1 MKVLVIGSVYPRFQ
15 EDAEVPWLRTSIS
28 HLKKAGVEIQVLA
41 PSYKGLKSH
50 NIDGTHVNRFRYAP
64 ANWEILTHE
73 EGAPSKM
80 ASKPWLQ
87 LLAIPYI
94 INGFI
99 QCLRICRKWRPDVI
113 HAHWPFPH
121 AYIALGAAKLF
132 RIPLVLNFHGA
143 ELLLI
148 RKKKWVKPLLKF
160 AIGQAQAVFANSSF
174 TASKIKALR
183 DVNVEWSPYG
193 TTLEERRGARDERRQ
208 LNKASVAPNVVG
220 HDQADQLGLERSDNP
235 KTKEGES
242 LPLASAANAASAT
255 PSSGD
260 NRIKRE
266 SRPTKLGMI
275 EPNCWDSVP
284 TPQLPVPH
292 PVNGKFK
299 ILFVGRHI
307 ERKGIRYLIEAAK
320 YLPTDKF
327 EIRIVGGGDL
337 TEQLK
342 QQAALLDERRETKDE
357 RDVILNEREDNLKR
371 RESQPCLHGYD
382 RASKVG
388 ATPHPVNFSGVEGS
402 PASIIFTGK
411 LSPEA
416 LANEYKTANV
426 FVLPAIVDSKGD
438 TEGLGVVLI
447 EAMELGLP
455 IVASNVGG
463 IPDVV
468 IDGESGILVPEKD
481 PVALANAFKRLE
493 ANPALIENLL
503 AGARKRIDECFTWD
517 GIIERQIEVY
527 KRVVDSRK

>member
-50 NIDGTHVNRFRYAP
+50 DIDGTHVNRFRYAP

-94 INGFI
+94 INGFF

-132 RIPLVLNFHGA
+132 KIPLVLNFHGA

-174 TASKIKALR
+174 TASKIKAIR

-193 TTLEERRGARDERRQ
+193 TTLEE
-208 LNKASVAPNVVG
+208 S
-220 HDQADQLGLERSDNP
+220 GLSPR
-235 KTKEGES
+235 T
-242 LPLASAANAASAT
+242 
-255 PSSGD
+255 SSGD
-260 NRIKRE
+260 
-266 SRPTKLGMI
+266 
-275 EPNCWDSVP
+275 

-292 PVNGKFK
+292 PVNSKFK

-320 YLPTDKF
+320 YLSTDKF

-342 QQAALLDERRETKDE
+342 KQAALLDE
-357 RDVILNEREDNLKR
+357 N
-371 RESQPCLHGYD
+371 SQP
-382 RASKVG
+382 A
-388 ATPHPVNFSGVEGS
+388 N
-402 PASIIFTGK
+402 IIFTGK
-411 LSPEA
+411 LSPED
-416 LANEYKTANV
+416 LANEYRTANV
-426 FVLPAIVDSKGD
+426 FTLPAIVDSKGD

-481 PVALANAFKRLE
+481 PVALADAFKRLE
-493 ANPALIENLL
+493 ADPALIEQLL
-503 AGARKRIDECFTWD
+503 AGARKRISECFTWD
-517 GIIERQIEVY
+517 GIIERQVEVY
-527 KRVVDSRK
+527 KRVVGTKR

>member
-15 EDAEVPWLRTSIS
+15 EDAEVPWLRTSIA
-28 HLKKAGVEIQVLA
+28 HLKKAGIEIQVLA
-41 PSYKGLKSH
+41 PAYKGLKSH
-50 NIDGTHVNRFRYAP
+50 DIDGTHVNRFRYAP
-64 ANWEILTHE
+64 ASWEILTHE

-99 QCLRICRKWRPDVI
+99 QCLRICRKWKPDVI

-132 RIPLVLNFHGA
+132 KIPLVLNFHGA

-183 DVNVEWSPYG
+183 NVNVEWSPYG
-193 TTLEERRGARDERRQ
+193 TTLETKDERDTSCHSGTEGDRI
-208 LNKASVAPNVVG
+208 
-220 HDQADQLGLERSDNP
+220 HE
-235 KTKEGES
+235 TKES
-242 LPLASAANAASAT
+242 VIL
-255 PSSGD
+255 SG
-260 NRIKRE
+260 
-266 SRPTKLGMI
+266 TK
-275 EPNCWDSVP
+275 D
-284 TPQLPVPH
+284 PVTIHPH

-307 ERKGIRYLIEAAK
+307 ERKGICYLIEAAK
-320 YLPTDKF
+320 YLPADKF
-327 EIRIVGGGDL
+327 EIRIVGVGDL

-342 QQAALLDERRETKDE
+342 QQAEAVGSRKLDKCEERA
-357 RDVILNEREDNLKR
+357 
-371 RESQPCLHGYD
+371 SQPCLHGYD
-382 RASKVG
+382 RDQHLGSIQVG
-388 ATPHPVNFSGVEGS
+388 SEFSNSELSSSTKCNAGGDPVNFSGVEES

-411 LSPEA
+411 LSPED

-481 PVALANAFKRLE
+481 PAALADAFKRLE
-493 ANPALIENLL
+493 ANPSLTEKLL
-503 AGARKRIDECFTWD
+503 AGARKRISECFTWD
-517 GIIERQIEVY
+517 GIIERQVEVY
-527 KRVVDSRK
+527 KRVVGG

>member
-1 MKVLVIGSVYPRFQ
+1 MVQKVLVIGSVYPRFH
-15 EDAEVPWLRTSIS
+15 EDAEVPWLRTSIA
-28 HLKKAGVEIQVLA
+28 HLKKAGLDIQVLA
-41 PSYKGLKSH
+41 PAYKGLKSH
-50 NIDGTHVNRFRYAP
+50 EIDGIKVNRFRYAP
-64 ANWEILTHE
+64 ANWEMLTHE

-94 INGFI
+94 ISGFFKCI
-99 QCLRICRKWRPDVI
+99 KICRKFKPDII

-183 DVNVEWSPYG
+183 NVDVEWSPYG
-193 TTLEERRGARDERRQ
+193 TTLEFG
-208 LNKASVAPNVVG
+208 
-220 HDQADQLGLERSDNP
+220 
-235 KTKEGES
+235 
-242 LPLASAANAASAT
+242 
-255 PSSGD
+255 
-260 NRIKRE
+260 NRNSE
-266 SRPTKLGMI
+266 FGM
-275 EPNCWDSVP
+275 E
-284 TPQLPVPH
+284 PH
-292 PVNGKFK
+292 PINGKFK

-320 YLPTDKF
+320 YLPRDQF
-327 EIRIVGGGDL
+327 EIRIVGVGDL
-337 TEQLK
+337 TEELK
-342 QQAALLDERRETKDE
+342 KLAS
-357 RDVILNEREDNLKR
+357 
-371 RESQPCLHGYD
+371 ES
-382 RASKVG
+382 
-388 ATPHPVNFSGVEGS
+388 ATPNSAE
-402 PASIIFTGK
+402 IIFTGK

-416 LANEYKTANV
+416 LANEYRTANV
-426 FVLPAIVDSKGD
+426 FTLPAIVDSKGD

-468 IDGESGILVPEKD
+468 VDGVSGILVPEKD
-481 PVALANAFKRLE
+481 PQALASAYKRLAAE
-493 ANPALIENLL
+493 PELVKQLL
-503 AGARKRIDECFTWD
+503 AGSRKRIAECFTWD
-517 GIIERQIEVY
+517 GIIERQIAVY
-527 KRVVDSRK
+527 NKLAK

>member
-15 EDAEVPWLRTSIS
+15 EDAEVPWLRTSIA

-41 PSYKGLKSH
+41 PAYKGLKSH
-50 NIDGTHVNRFRYAP
+50 DIDGTHVNRFRYAP
-64 ANWEILTHE
+64 ASWEILTHE

-94 INGFI
+94 INGFF
-99 QCLRICRKWRPDVI
+99 QCIRICRKWRPDVI

-174 TASKIKALR
+174 TAGKIKAIR
-183 DVNVEWSPYG
+183 NVDVEWSPYG
-193 TTLEERRGARDERRQ
+193 TTLETSRLQGECRNGKFICRYDRTAAPDAEGVKDERR
-208 LNKASVAPNVVG
+208 
-220 HDQADQLGLERSDNP
+220 E
-235 KTKEGES
+235 TK
-242 LPLASAANAASAT
+242 
-255 PSSGD
+255 
-260 NRIKRE
+260 
-266 SRPTKLGMI
+266 
-275 EPNCWDSVP
+275 V
-284 TPQLPVPH
+284 QLPVPH

-307 ERKGIRYLIEAAK
+307 ERKGICYLIEAAK
-320 YLPTDKF
+320 YLPKDKF
-327 EIRIVGGGDL
+327 EIRIVGVGDL

-357 RDVILNEREDNLKR
+357 RTQ
-371 RESQPCLHGYD
+371 S
-382 RASKVG
+382 
-388 ATPHPVNFSGVEGS
+388 
-402 PASIIFTGK
+402 ASIIFTGK
-411 LSPEA
+411 LSPET

-426 FVLPAIVDSKGD
+426 FVLPAIVDHKGD

-468 IDGESGILVPEKD
+468 VDGESGILVPEKD
-481 PVALANAFKRLE
+481 PVALADAFKRLE
-493 ANPALIENLL
+493 ANPTLIQKLL

-517 GIIERQIEVY
+517 GIIERQVEVY
-527 KRVVDSRK
+527 KRLQRS

>member
-1 MKVLVIGSVYPRFQ
+1 MVKKVLVIGSVYPRFH
-15 EDAEVPWLRTSIS
+15 EDAEVPWLRTSIA
-28 HLKKAGVEIQVLA
+28 HLKKAGLDIQVLA
-41 PSYKGLKSH
+41 PAYKGLKSH
-50 NIDGTHVNRFRYAP
+50 EIDGVKVNRFRYAP
-64 ANWEILTHE
+64 AEWEMLTHE

-94 INGFI
+94 ISGFFKCI
-99 QCLRICRKWRPDVI
+99 NICRKFRPDVI

-174 TASKIKALR
+174 TAGKIKALR
-183 DVNVEWSPYG
+183 DVDVEWSPYG
-193 TTLEERRGARDERRQ
+193 TTLE
-208 LNKASVAPNVVG
+208 
-220 HDQADQLGLERSDNP
+220 
-235 KTKEGES
+235 TKDGGS
-242 LPLASAANAASAT
+242 LPLAPAADAASAT

-260 NRIKRE
+260 
-266 SRPTKLGMI
+266 
-275 EPNCWDSVP
+275 
-284 TPQLPVPH
+284 TPQRPDPH
-292 PVNGKFK
+292 PVNSKFK

-320 YLPTDKF
+320 YLPRDQF
-327 EIRIVGGGDL
+327 EIRIVGVGDL

-342 QQAALLDERRETKDE
+342 KQATA
-357 RDVILNEREDNLKR
+357 IA
-371 RESQPCLHGYD
+371 
-382 RASKVG
+382 ASN
-388 ATPHPVNFSGVEGS
+388 AAE
-402 PASIIFTGK
+402 IIFTGK

-426 FVLPAIVDSKGD
+426 FTLPAIVDSKGD

-455 IVASNVGG
+455 VVASNVGG

-468 IDGESGILVPEKD
+468 VDGETGILVPEKD
-481 PVALANAFKRLE
+481 PKALAEAYKRLASDNE
-493 ANPALIENLL
+493 LVKKLL
-503 AGARKRIDECFTWD
+503 AGAQKRIGECFNWD
-517 GIIERQIEVY
+517 RIVERQIAVY
-527 KRVVDSRK
+527 EKVQK

>member
-15 EDAEVPWLRTSIS
+15 EDAEVPWLRTSIA

-41 PSYKGLKSH
+41 PAYKGLKSH
-50 NIDGTHVNRFRYAP
+50 DIDGTHVNRFRYAP

-99 QCLRICRKWRPDVI
+99 QCLRICRKWKPDVI

-132 RIPLVLNFHGA
+132 RIPLILNFHGA

-160 AIGQAQAVFANSSF
+160 AIGQAQAIFANSSF
-174 TASKIKALR
+174 TAGKIKALR
-183 DVNVEWSPYG
+183 NVNVEWSPYG
-193 TTLEERRGARDERRQ
+193 TTLETRDYNCTR
-208 LNKASVAPNVVG
+208 
-220 HDQADQLGLERSDNP
+220 
-235 KTKEGES
+235 
-242 LPLASAANAASAT
+242 
-255 PSSGD
+255 
-260 NRIKRE
+260 RE
-266 SRPTKLGMI
+266 SQDPVTI
-275 EPNCWDSVP
+275 
-284 TPQLPVPH
+284 TPH
-292 PVNGKFK
+292 AVNGKFK

-307 ERKGIRYLIEAAK
+307 ERKGITYLIEAAK
-320 YLPTDKF
+320 YLPADKF
-327 EIRIVGGGDL
+327 EIRIVGVGDL

-342 QQAALLDERRETKDE
+342 KQAEELDERRKTKDE
-357 RDVILNEREDNLKR
+357 RGSSASSPTLCHPEQNVV
-371 RESQPCLHGYD
+371 ESKDP
-382 RASKVG
+382 A
-388 ATPHPVNFSGVEGS
+388 NFE
-402 PASIIFTGK
+402 PANIIFTGK
-411 LSPEA
+411 LSPED
-416 LANEYKTANV
+416 LANEYRTANV
-426 FVLPAIVDSKGD
+426 FTLPAIVDSKGD

-481 PVALANAFKRLE
+481 PDALADAFKRLAADPSLTE
-493 ANPALIENLL
+493 RLL
-503 AGARKRIDECFTWD
+503 AGARKRISECFTWG
-517 GIIERQIEVY
+517 GIIERQIAVY
-527 KRVVDSRK
+527 NKVINN

>member
-1 MKVLVIGSVYPRFQ
+1 MVQKVLVIGSVYPRFH
-15 EDAEVPWLRTSIS
+15 EDAEVPWLRTSIA
-28 HLKKAGVEIQVLA
+28 HLKKAGLDIQVLA
-41 PSYKGLKSH
+41 PAYKGLKSH
-50 NIDGTHVNRFRYAP
+50 EIDGIKVNRFRYAP
-64 ANWEILTHE
+64 ANWEMLTHE

-94 INGFI
+94 ISGFFKCI
-99 QCLRICRKWRPDVI
+99 KICRKWRPDII

-183 DVNVEWSPYG
+183 NVDVEWSPYG
-193 TTLEERRGARDERRQ
+193 TTLETKDERR
-208 LNKASVAPNVVG
+208 
-220 HDQADQLGLERSDNP
+220 ETR
-235 KTKEGES
+235 EGGS
-242 LPLASAANAASAT
+242 LPLASATASAT
-255 PSSGD
+255 PSNGGHPR
-260 NRIKRE
+260 NAPE
-266 SRPTKLGMI
+266 
-275 EPNCWDSVP
+275 
-284 TPQLPVPH
+284 PH
-292 PVNGKFK
+292 PVKGKFK

-307 ERKGIRYLIEAAK
+307 ERKGICYLIEAAK
-320 YLPTDKF
+320 YLPRDQF
-327 EIRIVGGGDL
+327 EIRIVGVGDL

-342 QQAALLDERRETKDE
+342 MQADALCHHKGESPVASFST
-357 RDVILNEREDNLKR
+357 NG
-371 RESQPCLHGYD
+371 RESC
-382 RASKVG
+382 RC
-388 ATPHPVNFSGVEGS
+388 GS
-402 PASIIFTGK
+402 DDALNSEAAPPAEIIFTGK

-426 FVLPAIVDSKGD
+426 FTLPAIVDSKGD

-468 IDGESGILVPEKD
+468 VDGVSGILVPEKD
-481 PVALANAFKRLE
+481 PEALASAYKRLAAE
-493 ANPALIENLL
+493 PELVKHLL
-503 AGARKRIDECFTWD
+503 AGSRKRIAECFTWD
-517 GIIERQIEVY
+517 GIIERQIAVY
-527 KRVVDSRK
+527 NKLSK

>member
-50 NIDGTHVNRFRYAP
+50 DIDGTRVNRFRYAP

-174 TASKIKALR
+174 TASKIKAIR

-193 TTLEERRGARDERRQ
+193 TTLETRDERQEAR
-208 LNKASVAPNVVG
+208 
-220 HDQADQLGLERSDNP
+220 D
-235 KTKEGES
+235 GES

-292 PVNGKFK
+292 PVNSKFK

-320 YLPTDKF
+320 YLSTDKF

-342 QQAALLDERRETKDE
+342 KQAALLDE
-357 RDVILNEREDNLKR
+357 N
-371 RESQPCLHGYD
+371 SQP
-382 RASKVG
+382 A
-388 ATPHPVNFSGVEGS
+388 N
-402 PASIIFTGK
+402 IIFTGK
-411 LSPEA
+411 LSPED
-416 LANEYKTANV
+416 LANEYRTANV
-426 FVLPAIVDSKGD
+426 FTLPAIVDSKGD

-481 PVALANAFKRLE
+481 PVALADAFKRLE
-493 ANPALIENLL
+493 ADPALIEKLL
-503 AGARKRIDECFTWD
+503 AGARKRISECFTWD
-517 GIIERQIEVY
+517 IIIERQVEVY
-527 KRVVDSRK
+527 KRVVG

>member
-15 EDAEVPWLRTSIS
+15 EDAEVPWLRTSVA
-28 HLKKAGVEIQVLA
+28 HLTKAGIEIQVLA
-41 PSYKGLKSH
+41 PAYKGLKSH
-50 NIDGTHVNRFRYAP
+50 DIDGTHVNRFRYAP

-94 INGFI
+94 INGFF
-99 QCLRICRKWRPDVI
+99 QCIRICRKWRPDVI

-160 AIGQAQAVFANSSF
+160 AIGQAQAIFANSSF
-174 TASKIKALR
+174 TAGKIKALR
-183 DVNVEWSPYG
+183 NVDVEWSPYG
-193 TTLEERRGARDERRQ
+193 TTLETRDES
-208 LNKASVAPNVVG
+208 NASCHAERNVVKSK
-220 HDQADQLGLERSDNP
+220 DP
-235 KTKEGES
+235 VT
-242 LPLASAANAASAT
+242 
-255 PSSGD
+255 
-260 NRIKRE
+260 I
-266 SRPTKLGMI
+266 
-275 EPNCWDSVP
+275 
-284 TPQLPVPH
+284 VPH

-307 ERKGIRYLIEAAK
+307 ERKGICYLIEAAK
-320 YLPTDKF
+320 YLPRDKF
-327 EIRIVGGGDL
+327 EIRIVGVGDL

-342 QQAALLDERRETKDE
+342 QQAALLDER
-357 RDVILNEREDNLKR
+357 DVILS
-371 RESQPCLHGYD
+371 ES
-382 RASKVG
+382 
-388 ATPHPVNFSGVEGS
+388 EGS
-402 PASIIFTGK
+402 SQGNQPADIIFTGK
-411 LSPEA
+411 LSPED

-426 FVLPAIVDSKGD
+426 FVLPAIVDHKGD

-468 IDGESGILVPEKD
+468 VDGKSGILVPEKD
-481 PVALANAFKRLE
+481 PVALAEAFKRLE
-493 ANPALIENLL
+493 ADPALIQKLL
-503 AGARKRIDECFTWD
+503 AGARKRIEECFTWD

-527 KRVVDSRK
+527 KRLQQ

>member
-50 NIDGTHVNRFRYAP
+50 DIDGTHVNRFRYAP

-160 AIGQAQAVFANSSF
+160 AIGRAQAVFANSSF

-193 TTLEERRGARDERRQ
+193 TTLETRDERR
-208 LNKASVAPNVVG
+208 
-220 HDQADQLGLERSDNP
+220 E
-235 KTKEGES
+235 TKEGES

-327 EIRIVGGGDL
+327 EIRIVGVGDL

-342 QQAALLDERRETKDE
+342 QQAALLDESGSTGSPTLCHPERNEVKD
-357 RDVILNEREDNLKR
+357 
-371 RESQPCLHGYD
+371 
-382 RASKVG
+382 
-388 ATPHPVNFSGVEGS
+388 PVNFSGVEES

-468 IDGESGILVPEKD
+468 IDGQSGILVPEKD
-481 PVALANAFKRLE
+481 PVALADAFKRLE
-493 ANPALIENLL
+493 ADPTLIENLL

>member
-15 EDAEVPWLRTSIS
+15 EDAEVPWLRTSIA
-28 HLKKAGVEIQVLA
+28 HLKKADIEIQVLA
-41 PSYKGLKSH
+41 PAYKGLKSH
-50 NIDGTHVNRFRYAP
+50 DIDGTHVNRFRYAP

-121 AYIALGAAKLF
+121 AYIALGAAKLLK
-132 RIPLVLNFHGA
+132 IPLVLNFHGA

-160 AIGQAQAVFANSSF
+160 AIGQAQAIFANSSF

-183 DVNVEWSPYG
+183 NVNVEWSPYG
-193 TTLEERRGARDERRQ
+193 TTLETKDERRKTKDESGSTGSPTLCHPEQ
-208 LNKASVAPNVVG
+208 NVV
-220 HDQADQLGLERSDNP
+220 
-235 KTKEGES
+235 ES
-242 LPLASAANAASAT
+242 KDPVA
-255 PSSGD
+255 
-260 NRIKRE
+260 
-266 SRPTKLGMI
+266 I
-275 EPNCWDSVP
+275 E
-284 TPQLPVPH
+284 PH
-292 PVNGKFK
+292 PVNSKFK

-307 ERKGIRYLIEAAK
+307 ERKGITYLIEAAK
-320 YLPTDKF
+320 YLPNDKF
-327 EIRIVGGGDL
+327 EIRIVGVGDL

-342 QQAALLDERRETKDE
+342 KQAEELDERRKTKDE
-357 RDVILNEREDNLKR
+357 RGGSASSPTLCHPELSETKNFSSQVELCPLGRNVVESKDPVHFSEGENLK
-371 RESQPCLHGYD
+371 
-382 RASKVG
+382 
-388 ATPHPVNFSGVEGS
+388 

-411 LSPEA
+411 LSPED

-463 IPDVV
+463 IPDVI

-481 PVALANAFKRLE
+481 PIALANAFKRL
-493 ANPALIENLL
+493 ADDPSLTTKLL

-517 GIIERQIEVY
+517 GIIERQVEVY
-527 KRVVDSRK
+527 KRVVRD

>member
-1 MKVLVIGSVYPRFQ
+1 MVQKVLVIGSVYPRFQ
-15 EDAEVPWLRTSIS
+15 EDAEVPWLRTSIA
-28 HLKKAGVEIQVLA
+28 HLKKAGLDIQVLA
-41 PSYKGLKSH
+41 PAYKGLRSH
-50 NIDGTHVNRFRYAP
+50 EIDGVKVNRFRYAP
-64 ANWEILTHE
+64 AAWEMLTHE

-94 INGFI
+94 ISGFFKCI
-99 QCLRICRKWRPDVI
+99 KICRKFKPDVI

-132 RIPLVLNFHGA
+132 KIPLVLNFHGA

-174 TASKIKALR
+174 TAGKIKALR
-183 DVNVEWSPYG
+183 NVEVEWSPYG
-193 TTLEERRGARDERRQ
+193 TTLEVSP
-208 LNKASVAPNVVG
+208 AS
-220 HDQADQLGLERSDNP
+220 
-235 KTKEGES
+235 
-242 LPLASAANAASAT
+242 
-255 PSSGD
+255 
-260 NRIKRE
+260 
-266 SRPTKLGMI
+266 
-275 EPNCWDSVP
+275 
-284 TPQLPVPH
+284 H

-307 ERKGIRYLIEAAK
+307 ERKGICYLIEAAK
-320 YLPTDKF
+320 YLPRESF
-327 EIRIVGGGDL
+327 EIRIVGVGDL

-342 QQAALLDERRETKDE
+342 EQAA
-357 RDVILNEREDNLKR
+357 
-371 RESQPCLHGYD
+371 H
-382 RASKVG
+382 AS
-388 ATPHPVNFSGVEGS
+388 ADSAE
-402 PASIIFTGK
+402 IIFTGK

-426 FVLPAIVDSKGD
+426 FTLPAIVDSKGD

-468 IDGESGILVPEKD
+468 IDGVSGILVPEKD
-481 PVALANAFKRLE
+481 PQALADAYKRLAAE
-493 ANPALIENLL
+493 PELVKQLL
-503 AGARKRIDECFTWD
+503 AGSQKRIADCFTWD
-517 GIIERQIEVY
+517 GIIERQIAVY
-527 KRVVDSRK
+527 NKVAK

>member
-15 EDAEVPWLRTSIS
+15 EDSEVPWLRSSIE

-50 NIDGTHVNRFRYAP
+50 DIDGTHVNRFRYAP
-64 ANWEILTHE
+64 AAWEILTHE

-132 RIPLVLNFHGA
+132 KIPLVLNFHGA

-160 AIGQAQAVFANSSF
+160 AIGRAQAVFANSSF
-174 TASKIKALR
+174 TASKIKALKN
-183 DVNVEWSPYG
+183 VNVEWSPYG
-193 TTLEERRGARDERRQ
+193 TTLE
-208 LNKASVAPNVVG
+208 
-220 HDQADQLGLERSDNP
+220 
-235 KTKEGES
+235 
-242 LPLASAANAASAT
+242 
-255 PSSGD
+255 
-260 NRIKRE
+260 
-266 SRPTKLGMI
+266 
-275 EPNCWDSVP
+275 
-284 TPQLPVPH
+284 
-292 PVNGKFK
+292 
-299 ILFVGRHI
+299 
-307 ERKGIRYLIEAAK
+307 
-320 YLPTDKF
+320 
-327 EIRIVGGGDL
+327 
-337 TEQLK
+337 
-342 QQAALLDERRETKDE
+342 TKDNSG
-357 RDVILNEREDNLKR
+357 VILNEREDNLKR

-388 ATPHPVNFSGVEGS
+388 ATPHPVTITPHAVNGKFKILFVGRHIERKGIRYLIEAAKYLPRDKFEIRIVGGGDLTEQLKQQAALLDERRETKDERTQS
-402 PASIIFTGK
+402 ASIIFTGK
-411 LSPEA
+411 LSPED
-416 LANEYKTANV
+416 LANEYRTANV
-426 FVLPAIVDSKGD
+426 FTLPAIVDSKGD

-481 PVALANAFKRLE
+481 PEALADAFKRLE
-493 ANPALIENLL
+493 ENPSLIEKLL
-503 AGARKRIDECFTWD
+503 VGARKRINECFTWN
-517 GIIERQIEVY
+517 GIIERQIDVY
-527 KRVVDSRK
+527 NKVINQY